1 MRMPPVCKPGVL
13 FIGAAQARGQTA
25 ARPGGIGAS
34 DMIAVGLTGGI
45 ASGKSEVAAML
56 AAKGAA
62 VIYADQIGHEAYRR
76 GTDEYLQ
83 IVAAFGADVIGE
95 DGEIDRRRLGEKV
108 FNDPEA
114 RQRLQAIV
122 WPAMRRMMEERLA
135 ALEREVVPVAVLEA
149 AVLVEADWLP
159 LVDEV
164 WVVEASPEVA
174 RQRLMAYKGLSAAE
188 AEARLGA
195 QLTNEERRR
204 HADVVIDNGGSLE
217 DTRRQVDRLWTG
229 LKERAAP
236 AASSRSE
243 GSSG

>member
-1 MRMPPVCKPGVL
+1 
-13 FIGAAQARGQTA
+13 
-25 ARPGGIGAS
+25 
-34 DMIAVGLTGGI
+34 MISVGLTGGI
-45 ASGKSEVAAML
+45 ASGKSEVAGML
-56 AAKGAA
+56 APKGAA

-83 IVAAFGADVIGE
+83 VVAAFGAEVIGE
-95 DGEIDRRRLGEKV
+95 GGEIDRRRLGEKV
-108 FNDPEA
+108 FNDAEA

-135 ALEREVVPVAVLEA
+135 ALEGRAVPVAVLEA
-149 AVLVEADWLP
+149 AVLIEADWLP

-188 AEARLGA
+188 AGARLGA
-195 QLTNEERRR
+195 QLSNEERRR
-204 HADVVIDNGGSLE
+204 HADVVIDNGGSLDE
-217 DTRRQVDRLWTG
+217 TRRQVDRLWAG
-229 LKERAAP
+229 LKERAAA

>member
-1 MRMPPVCKPGVL
+1 
-13 FIGAAQARGQTA
+13 
-25 ARPGGIGAS
+25 
-34 DMIAVGLTGGI
+34 MITVGLTGGI
-45 ASGKSEVAAML
+45 ACGKSAVAGML

-62 VIYADQIGHEAYRR
+62 VIYADLIGHEVYRR

-83 IVAAFGADVIGE
+83 IVAAFGTDVIGS

-108 FNDPEA
+108 FNDAEA

-135 ALEREVVPVAVLEA
+135 VFEGQGAAVTVLEA
-149 AVLVEADWLP
+149 AVLIEADWLP

-164 WVVEASPEVA
+164 WIVEASPDVA
-174 RQRLMAYKGLSAAE
+174 RQRLMAYKGLSSAE
-188 AEARLGA
+188 AEARLSA
-195 QLTNEERRR
+195 QLTSEERRR
-204 HADVVIDNGGSLE
+204 HADVVIDNGGRLE
-217 DTRRQVDRLWTG
+217 ETQRQVDRLWVE
-229 LKERAAP
+229 LKERATA

>member
-1 MRMPPVCKPGVL
+1 
-13 FIGAAQARGQTA
+13 
-25 ARPGGIGAS
+25 
-34 DMIAVGLTGGI
+34 MITVGLTGGI
-45 ASGKSEVAAML
+45 ACGKSAVAGML

-62 VIYADQIGHEAYRR
+62 VIYADLVGHEAYRR

-83 IVAAFGADVIGE
+83 IVAAFGADVIGP

-108 FNDPEA
+108 FNDAEA

-135 ALEREVVPVAVLEA
+135 AFERQGAAVTVLEA
-149 AVLVEADWLP
+149 AVLIEADWLP

-164 WVVEASPEVA
+164 WIVEASPDVA
-174 RQRLMAYKGLSAAE
+174 RQRLMAYKGLSSPE

-195 QLTNEERRR
+195 QLTGEERRR
-204 HADVVIDNGGSLE
+204 HADVLIDNGGSLE
-217 DTRRQVDRLWTG
+217 ETQRQVDRLWVE
-229 LKERAAP
+229 LKERATA